1 MRLKISYNAPLI
13 LSYTILCFLLT
24 GLDTF
29 MGGNLSYGYF
39 SVHSQFDSSNFLSYF
54 RLISHVFG
62 HENWTHLVANFSLI
76 LLIGPILEEKYGS
89 KLLFIMIIVTAVATG
104 ILNIAFFDTGLM
116 GASGIVFMMI
126 ILGSFT
132 NIQSGQI
139 PITFILVILIYLSK
153 EVVSAFET
161 DSISQFAHIVGGILG
176 SLFGF
181 ALNKRR
187 SRNLRKIELEEI

>member
-1 MRLKISYNAPLI
+1 
-13 LSYTILCFLLT
+13 
-24 GLDTF
+24 
-29 MGGNLSYGYF
+29 
-39 SVHSQFDSSNFLSYF
+39 
-54 RLISHVFG
+54 
-62 HENWTHLVANFSLI
+62 
-76 LLIGPILEEKYGS
+76 
-89 KLLFIMIIVTAVATG
+89 
-104 ILNIAFFDTGLM
+104 M